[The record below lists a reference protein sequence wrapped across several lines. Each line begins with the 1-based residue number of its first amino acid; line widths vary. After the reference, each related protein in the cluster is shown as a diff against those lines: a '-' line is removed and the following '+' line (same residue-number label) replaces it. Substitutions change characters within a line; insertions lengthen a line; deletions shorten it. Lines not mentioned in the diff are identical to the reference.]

1 MDPIYIWEYKHIT
14 NKTISIQIWGG
25 GAEAFTCTMP
35 RTLCQMGCQRIPPM
49 GWLSPSKSV
58 EDIWWHG
65 ILPVAVPNG
74 PELFIICFA
83 RGDEEQQS
91 LAQLCNSH
99 YWFPISCLNRGW
111 SSTFHR
117 PFNRLNSLW
126 GADGPQ
132 RRLSTSIGSTNV
144 SSMEKN
150 HPLQSAVHV
159 PLNLQPVRHI
169 IMYCSHNYRR
179 GIHSQHVVRQ
189 MLW

>member
-1 MDPIYIWEYKHIT
+1 MERKLLRVQCPGPFAKWGVKEYLP
-14 NKTISIQIWGG
+14 WGDYLHQKAWRTFG
-25 GAEAFTCTMP
+25 GMGSCP
-35 RTLCQMGCQRIPPM
+35 SLCQMGLNC
-49 GWLSPSKSV
+49 LSYV
-58 EDIWWHG
+58 LLG
-65 ILPVAVPNG
+65 
-74 PELFIICFA
+74 
-83 RGDEEQQS
+83 GDEEQQS

-99 YWFPISCLNRGW
+99 YWFPISCLNCGW

-189 MLW
+189 ML